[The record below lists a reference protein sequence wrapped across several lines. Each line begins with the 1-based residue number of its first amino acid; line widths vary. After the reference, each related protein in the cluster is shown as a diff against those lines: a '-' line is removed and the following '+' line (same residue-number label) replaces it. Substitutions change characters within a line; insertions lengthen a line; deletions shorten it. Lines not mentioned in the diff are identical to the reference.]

1 MIHYNPFDPNQSRMS
16 GYVKPAETNPKSV
29 PKRLIVCCDG
39 TWQSA
44 NHATHEIPSNVAKIA
59 RAVSKT
65 YVNEDSLYCPQ
76 IVYYD
81 AGVATADI
89 FDSKLSGQCLTIIS
103 YLVQNIKLP
112 VSLPR

>member
-1 MIHYNPFDPNQSRMS
+1 MS
-16 GYVKPAETNPKSV
+16 DYREPLETNPKSV

-39 TWQSA
+39 TWQSS

-65 YVNEDSLYCPQ
+65 YVNEDNLRCPQ

-81 AGVATADI
+81 AGVATADL
-89 FDSKLSGQCLTIIS
+89 FDSKLSGQSLTIIS
-103 YLVQNIKLP
+103 YV
-112 VSLPR
+112 

>member
-1 MIHYNPFDPNQSRMS
+1 MS

-29 PKRLIVCCDG
+29 PKRLVVCCDG

-65 YVNEDSLYCPQ
+65 YVNEDNLYCPQ

-89 FDSKLSGQCLTIIS
+89 FDSKLSG
-103 YLVQNIKLP
+103 
-112 VSLPR
+112 